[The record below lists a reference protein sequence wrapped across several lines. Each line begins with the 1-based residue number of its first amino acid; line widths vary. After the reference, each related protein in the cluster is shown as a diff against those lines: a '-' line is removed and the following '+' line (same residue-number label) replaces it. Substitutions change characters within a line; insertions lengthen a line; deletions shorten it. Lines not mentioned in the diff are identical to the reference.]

1 MTGKYANYQNMRNI
15 AIFASGS
22 GTNAENIIQYFS
34 NRNTVNV
41 SLVLSNKRQ
50 AMVLKRADALKIRT
64 VFFEH
69 KEFYITGKVLR
80 YLGLYKIDFIVLA
93 GFLWLVPENIIEQY
107 PGRIINI
114 HPALLPGYGG
124 KGMYGDAVHKAVIGN
139 HDKESGITIH
149 YVNKLYDK
157 GDIIF
162 QERCKVDPSDT
173 PDLLAEKV
181 HALEYLHYPKVIEDL
196 VVKLPDFLIKGPEEA

>member
-1 MTGKYANYQNMRNI
+1 MVGKYANYQNMRNI

-22 GTNAENIIQYFS
+22 GTNAENIIQHFS
-34 NRNTVNV
+34 NTNTAKV

-50 AMVLKRADALKIRT
+50 SLVLKRADALNIRT
-64 VFFEH
+64 VFFER
-69 KEFYITGKVLR
+69 KEFYVTGKVLR

-107 PGRIINI
+107 PGRIVNI
-114 HPALLPGYGG
+114 HPALLPRYGG
-124 KGMYGDAVHKAVIGN
+124 KGMYGEAVHKAVVEN

-149 YVNKLYDK
+149 YVNKFYDK

-162 QERCKVDPSDT
+162 QERCNVDPSDT
-173 PDLLAEKV
+173 PSTLAEKV
-181 HALEYLHYPKVIEDL
+181 HALEYLHYPAIIEKL
-196 VVKLPDFLIKGPEEA
+196 IVKLPDFLVKGTEEA

>member
-1 MTGKYANYQNMRNI
+1 MRNI

-34 NRNTVNV
+34 NRNTAKV

-50 AMVLKRADALKIRT
+50 ALVLKRAEALKIRT

-69 KEFYITGKVLR
+69 KEFYVTGKVLR
-80 YLGLYKIDFIVLA
+80 YLALYKIDFIVLA

-107 PGRIINI
+107 PERIINI
-114 HPALLPGYGG
+114 HPALLPAYGG
-124 KGMYGDAVHKAVIGN
+124 KGMYGDTVHKAVIGN
-139 HDKESGITIH
+139 RDKKSGITIH

-157 GDIIF
+157 GDIVF
-162 QERCKVDPSDT
+162 QKQCKVDPADT
-173 PDLLAEKV
+173 PESLAVKV
-181 HALEYLHYPKVIEDL
+181 HALEYAHYPRIIEKL
-196 VVKLPDFLIKGPEEA
+196 VVKLPDFLIKSPEEA